1 MDPCHLYMSFSSI
14 GPAVQFAGGSLFR
27 SASSFRIRLAAMGV
41 GCHSVEPGVVQFLG
55 RLVNTVK
62 YKQIILY
69 QISRMASPAA
79 ENEDSKIHINLEEQQ
94 PPLSALPTD
103 HPDWARAD
111 LIILQ
116 KNAIEELNA
125 SAFPET
131 LEYLDISDNPLV
143 QITGE
148 FNTPNLTHLILSDTL
163 IGKLPLLPESL
174 VQLVITRSP
183 IAEKYGI
190 TGDIN
195 NKEVIKHISD
205 IPFALGDI
213 VINGEDSQFL
223 MITARRET
231 RDDIIYSVQ
240 TLGGDIRNIMKQDLK
255 PYEPHKADMI
265 HPQPPRDANGLPM
278 VYTIN
283 GHGEDLL
290 FEKPVPPGCV
300 YVTMEE
306 CGKTAKLLDFSRLL
320 MAFQDKPAGILKKLR
335 DPVKY
340 RFELMAHFGRS
351 FHVHYPEAP
360 DPRDRTYLENIHSP
374 WLGWETSRK
383 ECTLYKSGV
392 YNLNTGVDFDI
403 ELIEDENGDS
413 EYTGGK
419 DSDCFDIK
427 RDDVAYMYNESL
439 FPTFDMVD
447 RDPSIT
453 GEPELLF
460 SNMEKY
466 LDNFEFTQSWAFKM
480 FPGIH
485 YNFACRVVKK
495 HPGRNENVRRRR
507 RGSVNAKVANLAQL
521 SNANLRGELGYA
533 LLKSYVDSGQNEMI
547 ASLIA
552 RGIDVNRPN
561 KKGRTLLQEAISS
574 FKIPVIQELMKAPG
588 INVSGALEELEET
601 SAELISRAADEGEKG
616 EIEVETLEI
625 RNLILAPASVGG
637 PVGGKGG
644 KRRRHKTRR
653 SKRKTLKR
661 STRTKYHK

>member
-1 MDPCHLYMSFSSI
+1 
-14 GPAVQFAGGSLFR
+14 
-27 SASSFRIRLAAMGV
+27 
-41 GCHSVEPGVVQFLG
+41 
-55 RLVNTVK
+55 
-62 YKQIILY
+62 
-69 QISRMASPAA
+69 MASPAA
-79 ENEDSKIHINLEEQQ
+79 NNETSKIHINLEQHD
-94 PPLSALPTD
+94 PPLSTLPTD
-103 HPDWARAD
+103 HADWGRAGF
-111 LIILQ
+111 IFLQ
-116 KNAIEELNA
+116 KNAIQELNA

-131 LEYLDISDNPLV
+131 LEYLDISENPLIT
-143 QITGE
+143 ITGE

-174 VQLVITRSP
+174 IQLVITRTP
-183 IAEKYGI
+183 MAEKYKI

-195 NKEVIKHISD
+195 NKEVIKHLSD
-205 IPFALGDI
+205 IPFAVGDI
-213 VINGEDSQFL
+213 VINGADSQL
-223 MITARRET
+223 VMITGRRET

-240 TLGGDIRNIMKQDLK
+240 TLSGDTRDIMKPNLK

-265 HPQPPRDANGLPM
+265 QPQPLRDANGLPM

-320 MAFQDKPAGILKKLR
+320 MAFQDKPPGILEKLR

-351 FHVHYPEAP
+351 FHVHYPEAT
-360 DPRDRTYLENIHSP
+360 DPKDRTYLENIHSP
-374 WLGWETSRK
+374 WLGWQTSRT
-383 ECTLYKSGV
+383 ECKLYKSGI
-392 YNLNTGVDFDI
+392 YNLNTGVEFDI
-403 ELIEDENGDS
+403 ELIETENGDS

-419 DSDCFDIK
+419 DSNCIDIK
-427 RDDVAYMYNESL
+427 RDDVSYMYNESL
-439 FPTFDMVD
+439 FPTFDMVN
-447 RDPSIT
+447 RDPDIT
-453 GEPELLF
+453 GEPKLIF
-460 SNMEKY
+460 NNMEKY

-521 SNANLRGELGYA
+521 PNANLRGELGYA

-552 RGIDVNRPN
+552 RGIDVNRRN
-561 KKGRTLLQEAISS
+561 EKGRTLLQEAIST
-574 FKIPVIQELMKAPG
+574 FKIPTIRELMKAPG
-588 INVSGALEELEET
+588 INISGALEELEAT
-601 SAELISRAADEGEKG
+601 RAGLIDGEDDEEEKA
-616 EIEVETLEI
+616 EIEDEAVQI
-625 RNLILAPASVGG
+625 RQLIQAPG

-644 KRRRHKTRR
+644 RRR
-653 SKRKTLKR
+653 KRKTRKGKKNALRRYTCNK
-661 STRTKYHK
+661 SNKSNK

>member
-1 MDPCHLYMSFSSI
+1 
-14 GPAVQFAGGSLFR
+14 
-27 SASSFRIRLAAMGV
+27 
-41 GCHSVEPGVVQFLG
+41 
-55 RLVNTVK
+55 
-62 YKQIILY
+62 
-69 QISRMASPAA
+69 MASPAE
-79 ENEDSKIHINLEEQQ
+79 ENEGEAGKIHINLEQQQ
-94 PPLSALPTD
+94 PPLTALPTD
-103 HPDWARAD
+103 HADWARAH

-116 KNAIEELNA
+116 KNAIQELNA

-143 QITGE
+143 EITGE

-213 VINGEDSQFL
+213 VINSGDSQLL
-223 MITARRET
+223 MITGRRET

-240 TLGGDIRNIMKQDLK
+240 TLAGDTKDIMKQDLK

-265 HPQPPRDANGLPM
+265 QAQPLRDANGLPM

-320 MAFQDKPAGILKKLR
+320 MAFQDKPPGILEKLR

-351 FHVHYPEAP
+351 FHVHYPEAT
-360 DPRDRTYLENIHSP
+360 DPKDRTYMENIHSP
-374 WLGWETSRK
+374 WLGWQRSRT
-383 ECTLYKSGV
+383 ECKLYKSGV
-392 YNLNTGVDFDI
+392 YNLNSGVDFDI
-403 ELIEDENGDS
+403 EIIESENGDK

-419 DSDCFDIK
+419 NSDCLDIK
-427 RDDVAYMYNESL
+427 MDDVSYMYNESL
-439 FPTFDMVD
+439 FPTFDMVN
-447 RDPSIT
+447 RDPDIT
-453 GEPELLF
+453 GEPKLIF
-460 SNMEKY
+460 NNMEKY
-466 LDNFEFTQSWAFKM
+466 LNNFEFTQSWAFKI

-507 RGSVNAKVANLAQL
+507 RGSVNAKVANLAEL
-521 SNANLRGELGYA
+521 PEANLRGELGYA

-561 KKGRTLLQEAISS
+561 EKGRTLLQEAISS
-574 FKIPVIQELMKAPG
+574 FKIPVIRELMKAPG
-588 INVSGALEELEET
+588 INISGALEELEAT
-601 SAELISRAADEGEKG
+601 RAGLIDGEDDEEEKA
-616 EIEVETLEI
+616 EIEDEAVQI
-625 RNLILAPASVGG
+625 SNLLRPSS

-644 KRRRHKTRR
+644 RRPRRKTRR
-653 SKRKTLKR
+653 SKRSALKR
-661 STRTKYHK
+661 RTLTKYHK

>member
-1 MDPCHLYMSFSSI
+1 
-14 GPAVQFAGGSLFR
+14 
-27 SASSFRIRLAAMGV
+27 
-41 GCHSVEPGVVQFLG
+41 
-55 RLVNTVK
+55 
-62 YKQIILY
+62 
-69 QISRMASPAA
+69 
-79 ENEDSKIHINLEEQQ
+79 
-94 PPLSALPTD
+94 
-103 HPDWARAD
+103 
-111 LIILQ
+111 
-116 KNAIEELNA
+116 
-125 SAFPET
+125 
-131 LEYLDISDNPLV
+131 
-143 QITGE
+143 
-148 FNTPNLTHLILSDTL
+148 
-163 IGKLPLLPESL
+163 
-174 VQLVITRSP
+174 
-183 IAEKYGI
+183 
-190 TGDIN
+190 
-195 NKEVIKHISD
+195 
-205 IPFALGDI
+205 
-213 VINGEDSQFL
+213 
-223 MITARRET
+223 
-231 RDDIIYSVQ
+231 
-240 TLGGDIRNIMKQDLK
+240 MKQHLK
-255 PYEPHKADMI
+255 PYEPYKADMI
-265 HPQPPRDANGLPM
+265 HAQPPRDANGLPM

-306 CGKTAKLLDFSRLL
+306 CGKPAKLLDFSRLL
-320 MAFQDKPAGILKKLR
+320 MAFQDKPPGILEKLR

-374 WLGWETSRK
+374 WLGWETSET

-403 ELIEDENGDS
+403 ELIEYKNGDS

-485 YNFACRVVKK
+485 YNFACRVIKK
-495 HPGRNENVRRRR
+495 HPGRNENVERRR

-533 LLKSYVDSGQNEMI
+533 LLKSYVDSGQHEMI

-561 KKGRTLLQEAISS
+561 EKGRTLLQEAIST
-574 FKIPVIQELMKAPG
+574 FKIPTILELMKAPG
-588 INVSGALEELEET
+588 INISGALEELEET
-601 SAELISRAADEGEKG
+601 SAELISKAANKKEKR
-616 EIEVETLEI
+616 EIEVETVEI
-625 RNLILAPASVGG
+625 RNFILAPASVGG
-637 PVGGKGG
+637 PVSGTGGGG
-644 KRRRHKTRR
+644 PVSGTGGGVPVSGTGGRRRRRKTRR
-653 SKRKTLKR
+653 GKKKALLRY
-661 STRTKYHK
+661 TRTNRHK

>member
-1 MDPCHLYMSFSSI
+1 
-14 GPAVQFAGGSLFR
+14 
-27 SASSFRIRLAAMGV
+27 
-41 GCHSVEPGVVQFLG
+41 
-55 RLVNTVK
+55 
-62 YKQIILY
+62 
-69 QISRMASPAA
+69 MASPAG
-79 ENEDSKIHINLEEQQ
+79 ENEGEAGKIHINLEQQQ
-94 PPLSALPTD
+94 PPLTALPTD
-103 HPDWARAD
+103 HADWARAH

-116 KNAIEELNA
+116 KNAIQELNA

-131 LEYLDISDNPLV
+131 LEYLDISENPLV
-143 QITGE
+143 EITGE

-195 NKEVIKHISD
+195 NKEVIKHLSD
-205 IPFALGDI
+205 IPFALGDT
-213 VINGEDSQFL
+213 VITGEDSQL
-223 MITARRET
+223 VMITGRRET

-240 TLGGDIRNIMKQDLK
+240 TLAGDIRNIMKQDLK

-265 HPQPPRDANGLPM
+265 QPQPPRDANGLPM

-320 MAFQDKPAGILKKLR
+320 MAFQDKPPGILEKLR

-351 FHVHYPEAP
+351 FHVHYPEAT
-360 DPRDRTYLENIHSP
+360 DPKDRTYLENIHSP
-374 WLGWETSRK
+374 WLGWQRSRT
-383 ECTLYKSGV
+383 ECKLYKSGV
-392 YNLNTGVDFDI
+392 YNLNSGVDFDI
-403 ELIEDENGDS
+403 EIIESENGDK

-419 DSDCFDIK
+419 ISECLDIK
-427 RDDVAYMYNESL
+427 MDDVSYMYNESL
-439 FPTFDMVD
+439 FPTFDMVN
-447 RDPSIT
+447 RDPDIT
-453 GEPELLF
+453 GEPKLIF
-460 SNMEKY
+460 NNMEKY
-466 LDNFEFTQSWAFKM
+466 LNNFEFTQSWAFKI

-521 SNANLRGELGYA
+521 PEANLRGELGYA

-561 KKGRTLLQEAISS
+561 EKGRTLLQEAISS
-574 FKIPVIQELMKAPG
+574 FKIPVIRELMKAPG
-588 INVSGALEELEET
+588 INISGALEELEAT
-601 SAELISRAADEGEKG
+601 RAGLIGEEDDEEEKA
-616 EIEVETLEI
+616 EIEDEAVQI
-625 RNLILAPASVGG
+625 RSLLRPPVAVGG

-644 KRRRHKTRR
+644 RRRRRKTRR
-653 SKRKTLKR
+653 SKRSALKR
-661 STRTKYHK
+661 RTLTKYHK

>member
-1 MDPCHLYMSFSSI
+1 MNI
-14 GPAVQFAGGSLFR
+14 
-27 SASSFRIRLAAMGV
+27 
-41 GCHSVEPGVVQFLG
+41 
-55 RLVNTVK
+55 VK

-79 ENEDSKIHINLEEQQ
+79 ENEDSKIHINLEGQQ
-94 PPLSALPTD
+94 PPLTALPTD
-103 HPDWARAD
+103 HPDWARAH

-116 KNAIEELNA
+116 KNAIQELNA

-174 VQLVITRSP
+174 VQLVITRTP
-183 IAEKYGI
+183 MAEKYGI

-195 NKEVIKHISD
+195 NKGVIKHLSD
-205 IPFALGDI
+205 IPFTVGDI
-213 VINGEDSQFL
+213 VINVEDSQLL
-223 MITARRET
+223 MITGRRET

-240 TLGGDIRNIMKQDLK
+240 TLAGDTKDIMKQDLK

-265 HPQPPRDANGLPM
+265 HPQALRDANGLPM

-320 MAFQDKPAGILKKLR
+320 MAFQDKPVGILKKLR

-351 FHVHYPEAP
+351 FHVHYPEAT
-360 DPRDRTYLENIHSP
+360 DPKDRTYLENIHSP
-374 WLGWETSRK
+374 WLGWQTSRTK
-383 ECTLYKSGV
+383 CKLYKSGV
-392 YNLNTGVDFDI
+392 YNLNNGVDFDI
-403 ELIEDENGDS
+403 ELIEAENGDK

-419 DSDCFDIK
+419 DSDCLDIK
-427 RDDVAYMYNESL
+427 MDDVSYMYNESL
-439 FPTFDMVD
+439 FPTFDMVN
-447 RDPSIT
+447 RDPDIT
-453 GEPELLF
+453 GEPKLLF
-460 SNMEKY
+460 NNMEKY
-466 LDNFEFTQSWAFKM
+466 LNNFEFTQSWAFKM

-521 SNANLRGELGYA
+521 PEANLRGELGYA
-533 LLKSYVDSGQNEMI
+533 LLKSYVNSGQNEMI

-561 KKGRTLLQEAISS
+561 EKGRTLLQEAISS
-574 FKIPVIQELMKAPG
+574 FKIPVIRELMRAPG
-588 INVSGALEELEET
+588 INLSGALEELEAT
-601 SAELISRAADEGEKG
+601 RAGLIGEEDDEEEKA
-616 EIEVETLEI
+616 EIEDEAAQI
-625 RNLILAPASVGG
+625 RDLLRPSSPGG
-637 PVGGKGG
+637 RRP
-644 KRRRHKTRR
+644 KRKTRR
-653 SKRKTLKR
+653 SKRKALKR

>member
-1 MDPCHLYMSFSSI
+1 
-14 GPAVQFAGGSLFR
+14 
-27 SASSFRIRLAAMGV
+27 
-41 GCHSVEPGVVQFLG
+41 
-55 RLVNTVK
+55 
-62 YKQIILY
+62 
-69 QISRMASPAA
+69 MASPAA
-79 ENEDSKIHINLEEQQ
+79 ENEDSKIHINLEQQQ
-94 PPLSALPTD
+94 PPLTALPTD
-103 HPDWARAD
+103 HPDWARAH

-116 KNAIEELNA
+116 KNAIQELNA

-174 VQLVITRSP
+174 LQLVITRSP

-205 IPFALGDI
+205 IPFSLGDI
-213 VINGEDSQFL
+213 VINGEDSQLL
-223 MITARRET
+223 MITGRRET

-240 TLGGDIRNIMKQDLK
+240 TLAGDTKDIMKQDLK

-265 HPQPPRDANGLPM
+265 QPQPPRDANGLPM

-351 FHVHYPEAP
+351 FHVHYPEAT
-360 DPRDRTYLENIHSP
+360 DPKDRTYLENIHSP
-374 WLGWETSRK
+374 WLGWQTSRTK
-383 ECTLYKSGV
+383 CKLYKSGV

-403 ELIEDENGDS
+403 ELIEAENGDK

-419 DSDCFDIK
+419 DSDCLDIK
-427 RDDVAYMYNESL
+427 MDDVSYMYNESL
-439 FPTFDMVD
+439 FPTFDMVN
-447 RDPSIT
+447 RDPDIT
-453 GEPELLF
+453 GEPKLLF
-460 SNMEKY
+460 NNMEKY
-466 LDNFEFTQSWAFKM
+466 LNNFEFTQSWAFKM

-521 SNANLRGELGYA
+521 PEANLRGELGYA

-561 KKGRTLLQEAISS
+561 EKGRTLLQEAISS
-574 FKIPVIQELMKAPG
+574 FKIPVIRELMKAPG
-588 INVSGALEELEET
+588 INLSGALEELEAT
-601 SAELISRAADEGEKG
+601 RAGLIGEEDDEEEKA
-616 EIEVETLEI
+616 EIEHEAVQI
-625 RNLILAPASVGG
+625 RNLLQP
-637 PVGGKGG
+637 PVAFSGKGG
-644 KRRRHKTRR
+644 KRRRRKTRR
-653 SKRKTLKR
+653 GKRNALKR
-661 STRTKYHK
+661 RTAKYRN

>member
-1 MDPCHLYMSFSSI
+1 
-14 GPAVQFAGGSLFR
+14 
-27 SASSFRIRLAAMGV
+27 MGV
-41 GCHSVEPGVVQFLG
+41 GCHSVEPGVIQFLG
-55 RLVNTVK
+55 RLVNIVK

-79 ENEDSKIHINLEEQQ
+79 ENEDSKIHINLEGQQ
-94 PPLSALPTD
+94 PPLTALPTD
-103 HPDWARAD
+103 HPDWARAH

-116 KNAIEELNA
+116 KNAIQELNA

-205 IPFALGDI
+205 IPFTVGDI
-213 VINGEDSQFL
+213 VINVEDSQLL
-223 MITARRET
+223 MITGRRET

-240 TLGGDIRNIMKQDLK
+240 TLAGDTKDIMKQDLK

-265 HPQPPRDANGLPM
+265 HPQALRDANGLPM

-320 MAFQDKPAGILKKLR
+320 MAFQDKPVGILKKLR

-351 FHVHYPEAP
+351 FHVHYPEAT
-360 DPRDRTYLENIHSP
+360 DPKDRTYLENIHSP
-374 WLGWETSRK
+374 WLGWQTSRTK
-383 ECTLYKSGV
+383 CKLYKSGV
-392 YNLNTGVDFDI
+392 YNLNNGVDFDI
-403 ELIEDENGDS
+403 ELIEAENGDK

-419 DSDCFDIK
+419 DSDCLDIK
-427 RDDVAYMYNESL
+427 MDDVSYMYNESL
-439 FPTFDMVD
+439 FPTFDMVN
-447 RDPSIT
+447 RDPDIT
-453 GEPELLF
+453 GEPKLLF
-460 SNMEKY
+460 NNMEKY
-466 LDNFEFTQSWAFKM
+466 LNNFEFTQSWAFKM

-521 SNANLRGELGYA
+521 PEANLRGELGYA
-533 LLKSYVDSGQNEMI
+533 LLKSYVNSGQNEMI

-561 KKGRTLLQEAISS
+561 EKGRTLLQEAISS
-574 FKIPVIQELMKAPG
+574 FKIPVIRELMRAPG
-588 INVSGALEELEET
+588 INLSGALEELEAT
-601 SAELISRAADEGEKG
+601 RAGLIGEEDDEEEKA
-616 EIEVETLEI
+616 EIEDEAAQI
-625 RNLILAPASVGG
+625 RDLLRPSSPGG
-637 PVGGKGG
+637 RRP
-644 KRRRHKTRR
+644 KRKTRR
-653 SKRKTLKR
+653 SKRKALKR

>member
-1 MDPCHLYMSFSSI
+1 MYRF
-14 GPAVQFAGGSLFR
+14 
-27 SASSFRIRLAAMGV
+27 
-41 GCHSVEPGVVQFLG
+41 
-55 RLVNTVK
+55 
-62 YKQIILY
+62 
-69 QISRMASPAA
+69 SRMDSPAR
-79 ENEDSKIHINLEEQQ
+79 ENKDEERKIHINLEQQ
-94 PPLSALPTD
+94 KPPLTALPTD
-103 HPDWARAD
+103 HIDWARAQF
-111 LIILQ
+111 IFLQ
-116 KNAIEELNA
+116 KNAIQELNA
-125 SAFPET
+125 SAFPPS
-131 LEYLDISDNPLV
+131 LEYLDISENPLI

-163 IGKLPLLPESL
+163 IGKLPILPESL
-174 VQLVITRSP
+174 IQLVITRTP
-183 IAEKYGI
+183 MAEKYKI

-195 NKEVIKHISD
+195 NKEVIKHLSD
-205 IPFALGDI
+205 IPFAVGDI
-213 VINGEDSQFL
+213 VINGADSQL
-223 MITARRET
+223 VMITGRRET

-240 TLGGDIRNIMKQDLK
+240 TLSGDIRDIMKQDLK

-265 HPQPPRDANGLPM
+265 QPQPLRDANGLPM

-306 CGKTAKLLDFSRLL
+306 CGKKAKLLDFSRLL
-320 MAFQDKPAGILKKLR
+320 MAFQNKPPGILEKLR

-351 FHVHYPEAP
+351 FHVHYPEAT
-360 DPRDRTYLENIHSP
+360 DPRDRTYLENVHSP
-374 WLGWETSRK
+374 WLGWQTSRT
-383 ECTLYKSGV
+383 ECKLYKSGI

-403 ELIEDENGDS
+403 ELIETENGDK

-419 DSDCFDIK
+419 DSDSLDIK

-453 GEPELLF
+453 GEPQLLF

-507 RGSVNAKVANLAQL
+507 RGSVNAKVANLVQL

-552 RGIDVNRPN
+552 RGIDVNRRN
-561 KKGRTLLQEAISS
+561 EKGRTLLQEAIST
-574 FKIPVIQELMKAPG
+574 FKIPTIRELMKAPG
-588 INVSGALEELEET
+588 INISGALEELEAT
-601 SAELISRAADEGEKG
+601 HAGLIDGEDDEEEKA
-616 EIEVETLEI
+616 EIEKEAEQI
-625 RNLILAPASVGG
+625 RHLLQPPG
-637 PVGGKGG
+637 PVYGAGGRRPRRKTRKG
-644 KRRRHKTRR
+644 KRKL
-653 SKRKTLKR
+653 LKR
-661 STRTKYHK
+661 YTRTKYHK

>member
-1 MDPCHLYMSFSSI
+1 
-14 GPAVQFAGGSLFR
+14 
-27 SASSFRIRLAAMGV
+27 
-41 GCHSVEPGVVQFLG
+41 
-55 RLVNTVK
+55 
-62 YKQIILY
+62 
-69 QISRMASPAA
+69 MASPAA
-79 ENEDSKIHINLEEQQ
+79 ENEDSKIHINLEQQQ
-94 PPLSALPTD
+94 PPLTALPTD
-103 HPDWARAD
+103 HPDWARAH

-116 KNAIEELNA
+116 KNAIQELNA

-174 VQLVITRSP
+174 LQLVITRSP

-205 IPFALGDI
+205 IPFAVGDI
-213 VINGEDSQFL
+213 VINGEDSQLL
-223 MITARRET
+223 MITGRRET

-240 TLGGDIRNIMKQDLK
+240 TLAGDTKDIMKQDLK

-265 HPQPPRDANGLPM
+265 QAQPPRDADGLPM

-340 RFELMAHFGRS
+340 RFDLMAHFGRS
-351 FHVHYPEAP
+351 FHVHYPEAT
-360 DPRDRTYLENIHSP
+360 DPKDRTYLENIHSP
-374 WLGWETSRK
+374 WLGWQRSRTK
-383 ECTLYKSGV
+383 CKLYKSGV

-403 ELIEDENGDS
+403 EIIEAENGDK

-419 DSDCFDIK
+419 DSDCLDIK
-427 RDDVAYMYNESL
+427 MDDVSYMYNESL
-439 FPTFDMVD
+439 FPTFDMVN
-447 RDPSIT
+447 RDPDIT
-453 GEPELLF
+453 GEPKLLF
-460 SNMEKY
+460 NNMEKY
-466 LDNFEFTQSWAFKM
+466 LNNFEFTQSWAFKM

-495 HPGRNENVRRRR
+495 HPGRNENIRRRR

-521 SNANLRGELGYA
+521 PEANLRGELGYA

-561 KKGRTLLQEAISS
+561 EKGRTLLQEAISS
-574 FKIPVIQELMKAPG
+574 FKIPVIRELMKAPG
-588 INVSGALEELEET
+588 INISGALEELEAT
-601 SAELISRAADEGEKG
+601 RAGLIDGEDDEEEKA
-616 EIEVETLEI
+616 EIEDEAIQI
-625 RNLILAPASVGG
+625 RNLLQP
-637 PVGGKGG
+637 PVAVSGKGG
-644 KRRRHKTRR
+644 KRRRRKTRR
-653 SKRKTLKR
+653 SKRNALKR
-661 STRTKYHK
+661 RTLTKYHK

>member
-1 MDPCHLYMSFSSI
+1 MP
-14 GPAVQFAGGSLFR
+14 P
-27 SASSFRIRLAAMGV
+27 
-41 GCHSVEPGVVQFLG
+41 
-55 RLVNTVK
+55 N
-62 YKQIILY
+62 ILY
-69 QISRMASPAA
+69 RISRMASPAA
-79 ENEDSKIHINLEEQQ
+79 NNESSKIHINLEQHY
-94 PPLSALPTD
+94 PPLSTLPTG
-103 HPDWARAD
+103 HADWARAHF
-111 LIILQ
+111 IFLQ
-116 KNAIEELNA
+116 KNAIQELNA

-131 LEYLDISDNPLV
+131 LEYLDISENPLIT
-143 QITGE
+143 ITGE

-174 VQLVITRSP
+174 IQLIITRTP
-183 IAEKYGI
+183 MAEKYRI

-205 IPFALGDI
+205 IAFAVGDI
-213 VINGEDSQFL
+213 VINDEDSQL
-223 MITARRET
+223 VMITGRRET

-240 TLGGDIRNIMKQDLK
+240 TLSGHARDIMKQDLK

-265 HPQPPRDANGLPM
+265 QPQPLRDANGLPM

-306 CGKTAKLLDFSRLL
+306 CGKKAKLLDFSRLL
-320 MAFQDKPAGILKKLR
+320 MAFQDKPPGILEKLR

-351 FHVHYPEAP
+351 FHVHYPEAT
-360 DPRDRTYLENIHSP
+360 DPKDRTYLENIHSP
-374 WLGWETSRK
+374 WLGWKTSRT
-383 ECTLYKSGV
+383 ECKLYKSGV

-403 ELIEDENGDS
+403 ELIEAENGDK

-419 DSDCFDIK
+419 DSDCLDIK
-427 RDDVAYMYNESL
+427 MDDVSYMYNESL
-439 FPTFDMVD
+439 FPTFDMVN
-447 RDPSIT
+447 RDPDIT
-453 GEPELLF
+453 GEPKLIF

-485 YNFACRVVKK
+485 YNFACRVIKK

-552 RGIDVNRPN
+552 RGIDVNRRN
-561 KKGRTLLQEAISS
+561 EKGRTLLQEAISS
-574 FKIPVIQELMKAPG
+574 FKIPTIRELMKAPG
-588 INVSGALEELEET
+588 INISGALEELEAT
-601 SAELISRAADEGEKG
+601 RAGLIDGEDDEEEKA
-616 EIEVETLEI
+616 EIEDEAVQI
-625 RNLILAPASVGG
+625 RQLIQAPG
-637 PVGGKGG
+637 PVGGTGG
-644 KRRRHKTRR
+644 RRR
-653 SKRKTLKR
+653 KRKTRKGKKNALR
-661 STRTKYHK
+661 LYTRNKSNKSNK